1 MTMARWIQVVLL
13 AFIGLELLRMSNL
26 LEQALRFEGAIR

>member
-1 MTMARWIQVVLL
+1 MTTARWVQIVLL
-13 AFIGLELLRMSNL
+13 AAIALVLLRMSNL